1 MDLSD
6 RFCTLLVA
14 GAVLALI
21 LLLSGAGSRK
31 AAAQVNIEPF
41 SLGQEETG
49 WDVRVGANFKM
60 ESNETVLLEIDL
72 TPRVEYAREAHSV
85 AAVGNVEF
93 SERAGSTFRNLFL
106 LHTRYLY
113 RLGSALS
120 IEGFMRVQRDEFA
133 LLNSRLSGGG
143 GLRFQ
148 ISSDERAATY
158 GGLAVGVE
166 AEQWDVD
173 PDDFHPESLTDPRT
187 YGYLAYRL
195 NITESTTLL
204 NTLSGSLRLAG
215 DLDDGR
221 IADTAT
227 LQVEISDQVALTS
240 SFGLAYD
247 SRPPESQPEVSMALK
262 NGLTL
267 TF

>member
-1 MDLSD
+1 MHSVG
-6 RFCTLLVA
+6 RFRPPLVASIALALVLLVSRA
-14 GAVLALI
+14 GP
-21 LLLSGAGSRK
+21 RK
-31 AAAQVNIEPF
+31 AAAQVTIEPF
-41 SLGQEETG
+41 SLGQEEAG

-72 TPRVEYAREAHSV
+72 TPRVEYARKAHSV

-113 RLGSALS
+113 RLGSD
-120 IEGFMRVQRDEFA
+120 IRVEGFMRVQRDEFA
-133 LLNSRLSGGG
+133 LLNSRVSGGG

-148 ISSDERAATY
+148 VSSDAQAATY

-166 AEQWDVD
+166 AERWDVE

-195 NITESTTLL
+195 NITDNTTLL
-204 NTLSGSLRLAG
+204 NTVTGSLRLAG
-215 DLDDGR
+215 NLGDGR
-221 IADTAT
+221 ITDTAT
-227 LQVEISDQVALTS
+227 LQVEISERVALTA
-240 SFGLAYD
+240 SFGLEYD